1 MQFAALFG
9 NLFLEAYER
18 PFVVLCLENTMLS
31 PLNTPL
37 VAISLDGGSPIYT
50 KLEYL
55 QPSGSTKDR
64 LSFFILGKA
73 IRNGTLKRG
82 QSVIE
87 ASSGSTSISLAMVC
101 AHLGLKFIAVMP
113 EGVSQERIKSI
124 TAYGAQVVLT
134 PASEGILGS
143 LSMCRKLAAEHEGFL
158 PRQFENLDN
167 ARAHQTQ
174 TAQEIAHELGTQ
186 CIDAFVSG
194 VGTGGTLVG
203 NYWGLRDFGCPVS
216 AVLAKPVSRQL
227 ISDVECCSFS
237 GKIPG
242 VVDGLST
249 IYREAR
255 IEHLIE
261 IEVDD
266 ALAIET
272 TKKLIKKG
280 FPVGP
285 SSGLNFAA
293 GEILREKYPHLKTI
307 VTIFPDRMDRYF
319 STPLFA

>member
-1 MQFAALFG
+1 
-9 NLFLEAYER
+9 
-18 PFVVLCLENTMLS
+18 MLS

-37 VAISLDGGSPIYT
+37 VPISLDGGSPIYA

-143 LSMCRKLAAEHEGFL
+143 LSMCRKLAVEHEGFL

-249 IYREAR
+249 IYREAK
-255 IEHLIE
+255 IDHLIE

-266 ALAIET
+266 ALAIDT
-272 TKKLIKKG
+272 TKKLMKKRLSRRPEFRSQLCG
-280 FPVGP
+280 WRDLARETSTFENHRHDLPGSHGPLLQHPALCPVIQ
-285 SSGLNFAA
+285 AC
-293 GEILREKYPHLKTI
+293 EINQPCFDNR
-307 VTIFPDRMDRYF
+307 
-319 STPLFA
+319 S

>member
-1 MQFAALFG
+1 
-9 NLFLEAYER
+9 
-18 PFVVLCLENTMLS
+18 MLS

-37 VAISLDGGSPIYT
+37 VPISLEGCAPIYA

-73 IRNGTLKRG
+73 MRNGTLKRG
-82 QSVIE
+82 QYVIE
-87 ASSGSTSISLAMVC
+87 ASSGSTSISLAMVS

-124 TAYGAQVVLT
+124 SAYGARVVLT
-134 PASEGILGS
+134 PKDEGILGS
-143 LSMCRKLAAEHEGFL
+143 LKMCKMLAEEHQGFL
-158 PRQFENLDN
+158 PRQFENFDN

-174 TAQEIAHELGTQ
+174 TAQEIAHELETE

-203 NYWGLRDFGCPVS
+203 NYLGLKDFGCNVT

-249 IYREAR
+249 IFREAN
-255 IEHLIE
+255 IEGLIE

-266 ALAIET
+266 TLAMT
-272 TKKLIKKG
+272 TTRKLIAKG

-285 SSGLNFAA
+285 SSGLNYAA
-293 GEILREKYPHLKTI
+293 GQLLREKYPHLKTI
-307 VTIFPDRMDRYF
+307 VTIFPDRMERYF
-319 STPLFA
+319 STPLFQND

>member
-1 MQFAALFG
+1 
-9 NLFLEAYER
+9 
-18 PFVVLCLENTMLS
+18 MLS

-37 VAISLDGGSPIYT
+37 VSVSLGGDTPIYA

-73 IRNGTLKRG
+73 MRNGSLKRG
-82 QSVIE
+82 QCVIE

-101 AHLGLKFIAVMP
+101 AHLGLEFIAVMP

-124 TAYGAQVVLT
+124 SAYGAQIVLT
-134 PASEGILGS
+134 PSSEGILGS
-143 LSMCRKLAAEHEGFL
+143 LKMCQKLAPERQGFL
-158 PRQFENLDN
+158 PRQFENFDN

-174 TAQEIAHELGTQ
+174 TAQEIAHELGTE

-203 NYWGLRDFGCPVS
+203 NYLGLRDFGCNVS
-216 AVLAKPVSRQL
+216 AVLAKPVSRQW

-237 GKIPG
+237 ERIPG

-249 IYREAR
+249 IYREAK
-255 IEHLIE
+255 IDNLIE

-266 ALAIET
+266 TLAMET
-272 TKKLIKKG
+272 TRKLIQRG

-293 GEILREKYPHLKTI
+293 GQLLRQQYPHLKTI

-319 STPLFA
+319 STPLFSGDSIISR

>member
-1 MQFAALFG
+1 
-9 NLFLEAYER
+9 
-18 PFVVLCLENTMLS
+18 MLS

-37 VAISLDGGSPIYT
+37 VPISLDGEPPIYA

-73 IRNGTLKRG
+73 MRNGTLKRG
-82 QSVIE
+82 QYVVE
-87 ASSGSTSISLAMVC
+87 ASSGSTSISLAMVS

-124 TAYGAQVVLT
+124 SAYGARVVLT
-134 PASEGILGS
+134 PKEESILGS
-143 LSMCRKLAAEHEGFL
+143 LEMCQQLAKQYAGFL
-158 PRQFENLDN
+158 PRQFENFDN

-174 TAQEIAHELGTQ
+174 TAQEIAHELETA

-203 NYWGLRDFGCPVS
+203 NYLGLRDFGCDVT
-216 AVLAKPVSRQL
+216 AVLAKPVTRQL
-227 ISDVECCSFS
+227 ISEVECCSFS
-237 GKIPG
+237 GQIPG
-242 VVDGLST
+242 VVDGLSV
-249 IYREAR
+249 IFREAN
-255 IEHLIE
+255 IQGLIE

-266 ALAIET
+266 TLAMET
-272 TKKLIKKG
+272 TRALIRKG

-285 SSGLNFAA
+285 SSGLNIAA
-293 GEILREKYPHLKTI
+293 AQLLRQRHPQFKTI
-307 VTIFPDRMDRYF
+307 VTIFPDRMERYF
-319 STPLFA
+319 STSLFHNL